1 MNLNLTAFT
10 RYGLNALGLLGVSV
24 ALYFG
29 SSIFIPLTMSGLLAA
44 LLYPLACWLHKKV
57 RVPGV
62 NVELQMPWFFACL
75 TSIMLLILMAS
86 VVFTVAAISIPQFV
100 NRLPSNEEGWKKK
113 YIDVAQSFNS
123 ILPNKLSS
131 VLPMDPNESNIYKSI
146 KELFTPKNVADTI
159 KEIVA
164 IGLRQLTELL
174 LILFIVLFLLMEAEI
189 LAKKVRAIFGTG
201 GDTQVRVTKAL
212 AAIAESIRMYLYWRT
227 LVNFGLAVML
237 AAFYRS
243 LGLEQYALWGVVTFV
258 FTYVPYIGT
267 VAAGSLPIMEA
278 IILGEPV
285 VALFIMV
292 IYAGVVT
299 FEGYIIIPLVMG
311 RSMDLN
317 ATTVMIAC
325 LYWNLVWGIAGLF
338 LAMPLMAILK
348 AVLLHVD
355 GWQPYGDL
363 LSSDDESAGYPA
375 SATVPPAETVPNPLK
390 AFDGDATIV
399 MEAPVELTRAPEPTP
414 PTV

>member
-29 SSIFIPLTMSGLLAA
+29 SSIFIPLTLSALLAA
-44 LLYPLACWLHKKV
+44 LLHPLACWLHAKV
-57 RVPGV
+57 R
-62 NVELQMPWFFACL
+62 LPWFFACF
-75 TSIMLLILMAS
+75 TSILILILMAG
-86 VVFTVAAISIPQFV
+86 VVFSIAAISIPQFV
-100 NRLPSNEEGWKKK
+100 NRLPSTEDGWKQK
-113 YIDVAQSFNS
+113 YENLADNMNGLFPGRLAT
-123 ILPNKLSS
+123 
-131 VLPMDPNESNIYKSI
+131 VLPPKADDSNIYKSI
-146 KELFTPKNVADTI
+146 KELFAPKNVADTI
-159 KEIVA
+159 KELIA

-201 GDTQVRVTKAL
+201 GDTQVRVTNAL
-212 AAIAESIRMYLYWRT
+212 AAIADSIRTYLYWRT
-227 LVNFGLAVML
+227 LVNFGLAVAL
-237 AAFYRS
+237 AIFYRS

-267 VAAGSLPIMEA
+267 VAAGTLPILEA
-278 IILGEPV
+278 LILGQPV
-285 VALFIMV
+285 VAAFIMIV
-292 IYAGVVT
+292 YGCVVT
-299 FEGYIIIPLVMG
+299 FEGYIIVPWVMG

-363 LSSDDESAGYPA
+363 LSSEVTGEGDPA
-375 SATVPPAETVPNPLK
+375 SAKVPESETVPNPLK
-390 AFDGDATIV
+390 SFDADATIV
-399 MEAPVELTRAPEPTP
+399 MDGSADNPGATPTL
-414 PTV
+414 

>member
-44 LLYPLACWLHKKV
+44 LLYPLACWLHAKIKI
-57 RVPGV
+57 
-62 NVELQMPWFFACL
+62 PWFFACFS
-75 TSIMLLILMAS
+75 SIMILILMAG
-86 VVFTVAAISIPQFV
+86 VVFTIAAVSIPQFI
-100 NRLPSNEEGWKKK
+100 NRLPTEEGGPNGWERK
-113 YIDVAQSFNS
+113 YEDMALNLHEFLPKGFNNVMPLKAS
-123 ILPNKLSS
+123 
-131 VLPMDPNESNIYKSI
+131 ESNIYKSI
-146 KELFTPKNVADTI
+146 KELFTPKNVGDTI
-159 KEIVA
+159 KELVA
-164 IGLRQLTELL
+164 VGLRQLTELL

-189 LAKKVRAIFGTG
+189 LAKKVRAIFGTQ
-201 GDTQVRVTKAL
+201 GDTQTRVTKAL

-227 LVNFGLAVML
+227 LVNFGLAIVL
-237 AAFYRS
+237 AIFYRS
-243 LGLEQYALWGVVTFV
+243 LGLEQYALWGVITFV

-267 VAAGSLPIMEA
+267 VAAGVLPVLEA
-278 IILGEPV
+278 IMLGQPMI
-285 VALFIMV
+285 ALFIMV
-292 IYAGVVT
+292 VYAGIVT

-317 ATTVMIAC
+317 ATTVMVAC

-348 AVLLHVD
+348 EVLLHVE
-355 GWQPYGDL
+355 GWGPYGDL
-363 LSSDDESAGYPA
+363 LSSEDTSGGPGPA
-375 SATVPPAETVPNPLK
+375 LPQVPPGEEVDPIPLK
-390 AFDGDATIV
+390 VIDGDATIV
-399 MEAPVELTRAPEPTP
+399 MDESPVDSAGSRIH

>member
-29 SSIFIPLTMSGLLAA
+29 SSIFIPLTLSALLAA
-44 LLYPLACWLHKKV
+44 LLYPLACWLHTKI
-57 RVPGV
+57 R
-62 NVELQMPWFFACL
+62 LPWFVSCF
-75 TSIMLLILMAS
+75 TSIFILILMAG
-86 VVFTVAAISIPQFV
+86 VVFSVAAISIPKFV
-100 NRLPSNEEGWKKK
+100 NSLPTTEDGPSGWKQR
-113 YIDVAQSFNS
+113 YEDLAQNLNSF
-123 ILPNKLSS
+123 LPGNMATVMPPKA
-131 VLPMDPNESNIYKSI
+131 DDSNIYKSI
-146 KELFTPKNVADTI
+146 KELFTPKNVGDTI
-159 KEIVA
+159 KEIAAV
-164 IGLRQLTELL
+164 GLRQMTELL

-212 AAIAESIRMYLYWRT
+212 AAIAESIRTYLYWRT
-227 LVNFGLAVML
+227 AVNLGLSLALAV
-237 AAFYRS
+237 FYRS

-267 VAAGSLPIMEA
+267 VAAGTLPILEA
-278 IILGEPV
+278 LILGQPV
-285 VALFIMV
+285 VALFIMIV
-292 IYAGVVT
+292 YACVVT
-299 FEGYIIIPLVMG
+299 FEGYIIVPWVMG

-348 AVLLHVD
+348 AVLLHVE

-363 LSSDDESAGYPA
+363 LSSEEASSGYPA
-375 SATVPPAETVPNPLK
+375 SATVPASETVPNPLK

-399 MEAPVELTRAPEPTP
+399 MESPAEKSATTPVNPN
-414 PTV
+414 V